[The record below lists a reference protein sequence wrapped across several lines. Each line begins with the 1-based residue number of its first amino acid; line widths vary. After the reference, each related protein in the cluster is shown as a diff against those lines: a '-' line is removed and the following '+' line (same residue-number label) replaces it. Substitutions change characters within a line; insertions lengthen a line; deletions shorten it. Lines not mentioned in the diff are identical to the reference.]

1 MFPEPDYHYDITK
14 EDIDKVVSSMT
25 TAEIIYNK
33 NPTADQ
39 LRHLLKNDPRIQQK
53 KAYRQAIELKLQ
65 ALTQEPTTIEKTMT
79 AEQLYNANSPFWTN
93 EYDVYDLECYFE
105 IGSCSTWNQTVKFIN
120 HMRSVAPTYNIFGGI
135 HGKEIYANH

>member
-1 MFPEPDYHYDITK
+1 MFPELDYHYDITK
-14 EDIDKVVSSMT
+14 EDIDKVISNMT
-25 TAEIIYNK
+25 TTDIIYNK

-53 KAYRQAIELKLQ
+53 NAYRQAIELKLQ

-105 IGSCSTWNQTVKFIN
+105 LDANSTWDQTVEFIN
-120 HMRSVAPTYNIFGGI
+120 QMRSVTPAYNIFGGI